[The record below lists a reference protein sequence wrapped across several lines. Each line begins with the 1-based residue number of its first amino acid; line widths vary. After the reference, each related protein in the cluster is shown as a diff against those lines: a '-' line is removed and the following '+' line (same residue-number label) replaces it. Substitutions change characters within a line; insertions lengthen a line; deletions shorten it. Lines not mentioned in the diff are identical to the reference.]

1 MLVCVL
7 GTLFNLANILVLTHR
22 DMRNPVNMILT
33 GIAVTDFLNNLE
45 YIPFTVH
52 MNIYDIEGRHP
63 EEKVKERKILDHT
76 KENTPTHPI
85 SPLQLGQACNQIYLS
100 SLFVV
105 GLLVLI
111 SYYCNT
117 LTETYL
123 EIYLQFP
130 KILIQGIHIM
140 DILWDSSL

>member
-33 GIAVTDFLNNLE
+33 GIAVADFLNNLE

-76 KENTPTHPI
+76 KENTPTHSSLVKPATKYI
-85 SPLQLGQACNQIYLS
+85 FPFYLS
-100 SLFVV
+100 ICSRPACPNK
-105 GLLVLI
+105 LL
-111 SYYCNT
+111 
-117 LTETYL
+117 
-123 EIYLQFP
+123 LQ
-130 KILIQGIHIM
+130 HTN
-140 DILWDSSL
+140 